1 MKSLSQV
8 GLGGRVGNGDDEDEE
23 YKENKESWPRCL
35 PCLDKVR
42 GHGFC
47 GPLHIGGLLQLPKGA
62 VVQKE

>member
-23 YKENKESWPRCL
+23 YKENKESWPHCL

-42 GHGFC
+42 GHEYC
-47 GPLHIGGLLQLPKGA
+47 GPLHIGGLL
-62 VVQKE
+62 